1 MRRNGSRE
9 AMRRSAGGALIA
21 LIALCVIAANGRAA
35 LAAPSGSLAS
45 ASAPALSE
53 EARVELERILSTRG
67 FTRGLPAKPMPTPD
81 GRRVFFLRSGATD
94 RIQSL
99 YVYDVAKRATQL
111 FMTADGLGGSDAISK
126 EEQARRERQ
135 RETER
140 GITGF
145 SLSDDGKTVLIP
157 HAGDL
162 FLADAATGASRGLT
176 ATPDAEIDAHLSPDG
191 AHVAFVRGGGL
202 VVLEIATGRETV
214 VARSTEAGV
223 EYGVAEH
230 VAQEEMDRTT
240 GHWWSPDSR
249 RIAFTEVDTR
259 GVPLF
264 RVPDFSDPTSEGS
277 VSPYPKAGDPNA
289 IVRLGVATI
298 ARAPSDVEKDARARV
313 GAWER
318 GGAAATAA
326 AEGVTWLDIG
336 ADTEYLARVD
346 WSPDS
351 RALWVQTQPRS
362 QKRLDLRRID
372 LESRMSDVV
381 LSEEDPDWVNLH
393 DAFFVLKRGDRFLWA
408 SERSGHRHLE
418 IVGADGVRERAL
430 TSGEWDVMRVVH
442 VDESNRDVTFIGT
455 MEGVLERHVYRVS
468 LSGGAVRKLS
478 TEPGWH
484 DAHFNAR
491 CHGVFVETWENET
504 TPPKYRVRRRGG
516 SLEGE
521 LPSEAAIPDAAE
533 IAPES
538 QLIHTTTPVGVTL
551 DMRVTAPEG
560 RLPGDKRPLIVYV
573 YGGPGAQQVAR
584 KWPGERGLVDAWLA
598 RRGFIV
604 ARIDGRGVAGRGHD
618 SERIYSLRMGEEELQ
633 DQVAGVHALMRALP
647 EIDASRVGI
656 WGWSYGG
663 YMTLMAMMRAHDTF
677 AAGVSIA
684 PVVDWRGYDT
694 HYTERY
700 LGLPSE
706 NAAGYDSSSILT
718 CADDL
723 EGHLTLVH
731 GTGDDNVHFRES
743 MILVNRLVESG
754 KDFRLMVY
762 PGTHMMETLAERMHI
777 YTLVWRTFVEQFGR
791 APEAQPGAD

>member
-1 MRRNGSRE
+1 VTKRNDSR
-9 AMRRSAGGALIA
+9 ARVR
-21 LIALCVIAANGRAA
+21 IAAAAAA
-35 LAAPSGSLAS
+35 LAIGVFAGLQTPGAAFGSPPPAS
-45 ASAPALSE
+45 PPALSDA
-53 EARVELERILSTRG
+53 ARAELERILATRG
-67 FTRGLPAKPMPTPD
+67 FTRGLPARPLPTPD
-81 GRRVFFLRSGATD
+81 GRRVFFLRSGPED
-94 RIQSL
+94 RVQSL
-99 YVYDVAKRATQL
+99 YVYDVARRAAQL
-111 FMTADGLGGSDAISK
+111 FLSADALGGSGAISK

-145 SLSDDGKTVLIP
+145 ALSDDGKTVLVP

-162 FLADAATGASRGLT
+162 YLADAATGASRRLT
-176 ATPDAEIDAHLSPDG
+176 TTPEAEIDAHLSPDG
-191 AHVAFVRGGGL
+191 ARVAFVRGGSL
-202 VVLEIATGRETV
+202 VVLEIATGSEAV
-214 VARSTEAGV
+214 VARATEPGV

-264 RVPDFSDPTSEGS
+264 RVPDFSDPASEGS
-277 VSPYPKAGDPNA
+277 ASPYPKAGDPNA
-289 IVRLGVATI
+289 IVRLGVATVARGGADAG
-298 ARAPSDVEKDARARV
+298 ARASA

-326 AEGVTWLDIG
+326 AQGVTWLDLG
-336 ADTEYLARVD
+336 GDYEYLARVA

-372 LESRMSDVV
+372 LETRMSGVV

-393 DAFFVLKRGDRFLWA
+393 DAFHPFKRGDRFLWA

-418 IVGADGVRERAL
+418 IVRADGVRERAL
-430 TSGEWDVMRVVH
+430 TAGEWDVVRVVH
-442 VDESNRDVTFIGT
+442 VDESNRDVTFVGT
-455 MEGVLERHVYRVS
+455 MDGVLERHVYRVS
-468 LSGGAVRKLS
+468 FDGGAVRRLS
-478 TEPGWH
+478 AEPGWH
-484 DAHFNAR
+484 DAHFNER
-491 CHGVFVETWENET
+491 CHHLFVETWEDET
-504 TPPKYRVRRRGG
+504 TPPRFRVRRRSG
-516 SLEGE
+516 SLEGD
-521 LPSEAAIPDAAE
+521 LPSEATIPGAAE
-533 IAPES
+533 IAPAS
-538 QLIHTTTPVGVTL
+538 QLIRTTTPVGVAL
-551 DMRVTAPEG
+551 DMRVTAPDG

-584 KWPGERGLVDAWLA
+584 RWPGERGLVDAWLA

-633 DQVAGVHALMRALP
+633 DQVAGVQALVRALP

-663 YMTLMAMMRAHDTF
+663 YMTLLAMMRAHDVF
-677 AAGVSIA
+677 AAGVAVA

-706 NAAGYDSSSILT
+706 NAAGYDSSSVLT
-718 CADDL
+718 CAGGL
-723 EGHLTLVH
+723 EGHLTLAH

-743 MILVNRLVESG
+743 MILVNRLVELG

-777 YTLVWRTFVEQFGR
+777 YTLVWRTFVEQLGR
-791 APEAQPGAD
+791 APEAPPPAD

>member
-1 MRRNGSRE
+1 MTKRDGSRGSL
-9 AMRRSAGGALIA
+9 RRAAGGAAIA
-21 LIALCVIAANGRAA
+21 LNALCAILPNAVAAS
-35 LAAPSGSLAS
+35 AAPSPTS
-45 ASAPALSE
+45 ASSSAPTLSDA
-53 EARVELERILSTRG
+53 ARAELERILSTRG

-99 YVYDVAKRATQL
+99 YVYDVAKRAAQL
-111 FMTADGLGGSDAISK
+111 FMTADGLGGTDAISK

-145 SLSDDGKTVLIP
+145 ALSQDGKMVLIP
-157 HAGDL
+157 NAGDL
-162 FLADAATGASRGLT
+162 FLVDVASGASRQLT
-176 ATPDAEIDAHLSPDG
+176 KTPEAEIDAHLSPDG
-191 AHVAFVRGGGL
+191 VRVAFVRGGSL
-202 VVLEIATGRETV
+202 VVLEIATGRETI
-214 VARSTEAGV
+214 VARSEEAGI

-230 VAQEEMDRTT
+230 VAQEEMDRAT

-249 RIAFTEVDTR
+249 CIAFTEVDTR

-277 VSPYPKAGDPNA
+277 VSAYPKAGDPNA
-289 IVRLGVATI
+289 IVRLGFATVV
-298 ARAPSDVEKDARARV
+298 RGDANALRFE
-313 GAWER
+313 GSWDR
-318 GGAAATAA
+318 GFVTVPAA
-326 AEGVTWLDIG
+326 AEDVTWLDLG
-336 ADTEYLARVD
+336 TDYEYLARVD

-372 LESRMSDVV
+372 LNTRMSQVV
-381 LSEEDPDWVNLH
+381 LTEEDPDWVNLH
-393 DAFFVLKRGDRFLWA
+393 DAFHPLDNGARFLWA

-418 IVGADGVRERAL
+418 IVRADGVREREL
-430 TSGEWDVMRVVH
+430 TSGEWDATRVVH
-442 VDESNRDVTFIGT
+442 VHESNRDVTFIGT
-455 MEGVLERHVYRVS
+455 MDGVLERHVYRVS
-468 LSGGAVRKLS
+468 LSGGTVRKLS

-484 DAHFNAR
+484 DAYFNDR
-491 CHGVFVETWENET
+491 CHGVFVESWEDET
-504 TPPKYRVRRRGG
+504 TPPAFRVRRRSGN
-516 SLEGE
+516 LEGE
-521 LPSEAAIPDAAE
+521 LPSEAAIPNAAE

-551 DMRVTAPEG
+551 DMRVTAPDG

-604 ARIDGRGVAGRGHD
+604 ARIDGRGVVGRGHD

-633 DQVAGVHALMRALP
+633 DQVAGVHALEAALP

-656 WGWSYGG
+656 WCWSYGG
-663 YMTLMAMMRAHDTF
+663 YMTLMAMMRAHGTF
-677 AAGVSIA
+677 AAGVSVA

-718 CADDL
+718 CAGDL

-743 MILVNRLVESG
+743 MTLVNRLVESG
-754 KDFRLMVY
+754 KAFRLMVY
-762 PGTHMMETLAERMHI
+762 PGSHMMESLAERMHI

-791 APEAQPGAD
+791 TPDALPSAD